1 MPKWQG
7 STRRDR
13 LPDNWPQLRKDA
25 GRRDSWLCQA
35 KKPNGRLCLMPANQ
49 VDHVVP
55 GDDHRLS
62 NLQCLCEDHHSTKS
76 GQEGAAAMWRQ
87 RRKIDQKFRRTE
99 EHPGL
104 L

>member
-13 LPDNWPQLRKDA
+13 LPPDWDKIRRKAGNRDGWRCQVFKDGKRCFAPAVEIDHKEAGDN
-25 GRRDSWLCQA
+25 
-35 KKPNGRLCLMPANQ
+35 
-49 VDHVVP
+49 HE
-55 GDDHRLS
+55 LS
-62 NLQCLCEDHHSTKS
+62 NLQAICEDCHSSKS
-76 GQEGAAAMWRQ
+76 GKEGAAAMHKKRRQ
-87 RRKIDQKFRRTE
+87 IDQKFRRTE